1 MKKSLIISFTIQF
14 FYNLFG
20 FSQSEKGLKDYYKN
34 YFPIGVAVS
43 PRLMDASPESTLI
56 LKEFNSMT
64 PENAMKMG
72 PIHPEENRYNWTDA
86 DKIADFAVKNKL
98 KLRGHTL
105 CWHNQTPTWF
115 FKDSSGNQ
123 VTKQVLLQRMKRHIT
138 DVVSRYKGKIYA
150 WDVVNEA
157 VPDGG
162 VDIYRKSKF
171 LEIIGEE
178 YIQRAFEYA
187 HEADPNAQLFY
198 NDYNTENKVKRD
210 KIYLVVKSLI
220 EKGVPVNG
228 VGLQAHWSLYEPT
241 AQELAES
248 ITKFA
253 SLGLK
258 VQITELDIS
267 VHPKQHEAV
276 KEVFTGKSEFTP
288 EMEQKQADH
297 YKKLFDVF
305 RKHKDT
311 ITGITFWNL
320 SDKTTW
326 LDNFPIKGR
335 KDYPLLFDTE
345 LKRKKAYFGVISF

>member
-1 MKKSLIISFTIQF
+1 MKKLLIIALILQIIQVST
-14 FYNLFG
+14 G
-20 FSQSEKGLKDYYKN
+20 FSQAEKGLKDYYNN

-43 PRLMDASPESTLI
+43 PRLMNESPESALI

-72 PIHPEENRYNWTDA
+72 PIHPDENRYNWADA
-86 DKIADFAVKNKL
+86 DKIADFAVKNEL

-105 CWHNQTPTWF
+105 CWHNQTPNWF
-115 FKDSSGNQ
+115 FKDSAGKQ
-123 VTKQVLLQRMKRHIT
+123 VSKEVLLQRMKRHIT
-138 DVVSRYKGKIYA
+138 DVVTRYKGKIYA

-157 VPDGG
+157 VPDTGTD
-162 VDIYRKSKF
+162 VYRKSKF

-198 NDYNTENKVKRD
+198 NDYNTENKAKRD
-210 KIYLVVKSLI
+210 KIYLIVKGLL
-220 EKGVPVNG
+220 EKGVHING

-241 AQELAES
+241 AKELEES

-258 VQITELDIS
+258 VQITELDVS
-267 VHPKQHEAV
+267 VHPKQHEAS
-276 KEVFTGKSEFTP
+276 KEAFTDKSEFTP
-288 EMEQKQADH
+288 EMEQKQAEH
-297 YKKLFDVF
+297 YKMLFEVF
-305 RKHKDT
+305 RKYKDN

-320 SDKTTW
+320 SDKATW

-345 LKRKKAYFGVISF
+345 LKRKKAYFGVVRF

>member
-1 MKKSLIISFTIQF
+1 MKELKTILLTILIFHFS
-14 FYNLFG
+14 NC
-20 FSQSEKGLKDYYKN
+20 FSQSDKGLKDYYKN

-43 PRLMDASPESTLI
+43 PRLMNESPESALI
-56 LKEFNSMT
+56 LKEFNAMT

-86 DKIADFAVKNKL
+86 DKIADFAVKNSL

-105 CWHNQTPTWF
+105 CWHNQTPNWF
-115 FKDSSGNQ
+115 FKDSTGKQ
-123 VTKQVLLQRMKRHIT
+123 VTKEVLLQRMKRHIT
-138 DVVSRYKGKIYA
+138 DVVTRYKGKIYA

-162 VDIYRKSKF
+162 TEVYRKSQF

-178 YIQRAFEYA
+178 YIQKAFEFA
-187 HEADPNAQLFY
+187 HEADPKAQLFY
-198 NDYNTENKVKRD
+198 NDYNTETKSKRD
-210 KIYLVVKSLI
+210 KIYLIVKRLV
-220 EKGVPVNG
+220 EKGVPIHG

-241 AQELAES
+241 AQELEES

-258 VQITELDIS
+258 VQITELDVS
-267 VHPKQHEAV
+267 VHPKQHEAS
-276 KEVFTGKSEFTP
+276 KDAFTGKSEFTP
-288 EMEQKQADH
+288 DMEQKQADH
-297 YKKLFDVF
+297 YKMLFGVF
-305 RKHKDT
+305 RKYKEN

-326 LDNFPIKGR
+326 LDNFPIRGR

-345 LKRKKAYFGVISF
+345 LKRKKAYFGVVGF